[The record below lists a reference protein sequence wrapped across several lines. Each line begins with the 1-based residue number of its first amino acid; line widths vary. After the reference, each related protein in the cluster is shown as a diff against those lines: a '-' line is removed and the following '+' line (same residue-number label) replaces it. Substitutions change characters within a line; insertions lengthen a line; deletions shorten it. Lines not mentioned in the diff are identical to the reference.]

1 MCTGQGDTWALVS
14 LQNKPLD
21 YLRANGCNQAHARV
35 IKKEYQLELDEIN
48 QALLKSD
55 EDLVEGYSHMS
66 TSDKHRFVKFLQD
79 VIDACDMIIGESLAN
94 RKQRTKKPKSAEK
107 QVAKLKYCVK
117 NDELGI
123 VSEKPVTLIGATAAI
138 IYQTKFRKIGV
149 LIADDS
155 MGFKAKGTTI
165 LNVNEKLSVR
175 KTLRK
180 PKDQLKECKGLS
192 RTKFDK
198 WFTDVNAVETRLTP
212 RFGDDT
218 IILKVFK

>member
-1 MCTGQGDTWALVS
+1 MLFRS
-14 LQNKPLD
+14 
-21 YLRANGCNQAHARV
+21 
-35 IKKEYQLELDEIN
+35 

-107 QVAKLKYCVK
+107 QVAKLKYSPK
-117 NDELGI
+117 NDDLGI

-149 LIADDS
+149 LIAEDS

-192 RTKFDK
+192 RDRKS
-198 WFTDVNAVETRLTP
+198 VV
-212 RFGDDT
+212 
-218 IILKVFK
+218 